1 MKLYLSSYRIPT
13 PEELF
18 ALLPMPPTECSV
30 AIIPNAKDYKL
41 PEERAKSLDELI
53 YDLAKFGFKT
63 DVVDL
68 REYEDDAE
76 NLRAALIGHEAL
88 WLAGGNTFML
98 RSEMRRSGLDQAIR
112 PLLENGVVYCG
123 ESAGA
128 IVAGRT
134 LEGSEDAD
142 DPDLADEKIVDGL
155 GLLDK
160 IIVPHADSPDY
171 VEYINKMKKTHAN
184 DPDVI
189 YLNDNQAL
197 VVK

>member
-1 MKLYLSSYRIPT
+1 MKLYLSSYRVPT

-18 ALLPMPPTECSV
+18 KLLPKPPTECSV

-41 PEERAKSLDELI
+41 PEERAKSLDDLI

-68 REYEDDAE
+68 REYDDDPD
-76 NLRAALIGHEAL
+76 NVRAALVDHEVL

-98 RSEMRRSGLDQAIR
+98 RSELQRSGLDQVILG
-112 PLLENGVVYCG
+112 LLQDGMIYCG

-142 DPDLADEKIVDGL
+142 DPELADKKIVAGL

-171 VEYINKMKKTHAN
+171 VEYINKMKKTHGN
-184 DPDVI
+184 DQDVI

-197 VVK
+197 VVQ